1 VPGIG
6 GEPLSPALVVSGRAG
21 CSSVP
26 FRGADP
32 LLSSK
37 PLLQLLYCIYSA
49 GCPRCIEFQIGQ
61 ARSMARGMTR
71 KSTAL
76 ARPEAR

>member
-6 GEPLSPALVVSGRAG
+6 GEPLSPALVVSGRAR

-37 PLLQLLYCIYSA
+37 PLCSFYTVFIL
-49 GCPRCIEFQIGQ
+49 PD
-61 ARSMARGMTR
+61 
-71 KSTAL
+71 AL
-76 ARPEAR
+76 DV